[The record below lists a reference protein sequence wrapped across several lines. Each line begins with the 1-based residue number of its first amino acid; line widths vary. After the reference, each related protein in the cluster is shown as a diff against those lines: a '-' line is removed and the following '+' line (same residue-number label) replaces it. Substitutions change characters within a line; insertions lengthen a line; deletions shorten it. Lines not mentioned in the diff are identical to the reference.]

1 MYYINIIKY
10 NIGCESNGKKAPIL
24 WKNMSTTFPG
34 SPHTIGFKG
43 FSREAISEAFPT
55 RWVFLPF
62 LMLWEIDEKTH
73 ASHI

>member
-1 MYYINIIKY
+1 MYYVIKY

-24 WKNMSTTFPG
+24 WKSMSTTFPG

-55 RWVFLPF
+55 R
-62 LMLWEIDEKTH
+62 
-73 ASHI
+73 